1 MIILKVLFEFVR
13 RWGHVIIPL
22 LTALDLLLCTVWLS
36 LLYPLGLAD
45 RPTGRQLVSGYVG
58 KAAFNG
64 VPWGIRAASI
74 IDWCAVR
81 LGDGPDHCLRAY
93 LFWRALEID

>member
-1 MIILKVLFEFVR
+1 MLR
-13 RWGHVIIPL
+13 
-22 LTALDLLLCTVWLS
+22 ALDILGCTIWLS
-36 LLYPLGLAD
+36 LLYPFGLAD

-64 VPWGIRAASI
+64 APWGHRAAAV
-74 IDWCAVR
+74 IDWSASR

-93 LFWRALEID
+93 LFWRVLEDV